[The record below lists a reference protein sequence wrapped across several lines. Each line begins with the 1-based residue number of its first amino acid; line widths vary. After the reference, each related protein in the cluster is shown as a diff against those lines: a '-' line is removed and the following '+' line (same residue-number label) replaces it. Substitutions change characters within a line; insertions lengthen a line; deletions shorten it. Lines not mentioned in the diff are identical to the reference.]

1 MVRHVLQLRNVVALV
16 PFYEDGKG
24 LCSRIHTSDGQ
35 VLVDTRGPLLILRRL
50 LRQDGLDFTQFRKA
64 QAKDLHARQ
73 RLPIVWRGFAFMTCK
88 MQHARVRG
96 DEAYGYIRIDAV
108 AGIKEEEQLGVIV
121 LKSGERLST
130 VQKAAAVERYLASG
144 VLASYRAQEMEFRPE
159 GQALAHL
166 LNGVVHRSAPGLA
179 TATGPQGSTSATEAA
194 IGAAIGGET
203 GAAIG
208 PDSMGVNQRGAE
220 QSAFALAVWMLETAL
235 QELRKRD
242 EEHGVIEHND
252 AGRGYPTS
260 L

>member
-1 MVRHVLQLRNVVALV
+1 LVRNVLQLRNVVALI

-64 QAKDLHARQ
+64 QAKDSHARQ

-108 AGIKEEEQLGVIV
+108 AGIKEEEHLGVIV
-121 LKSGERLST
+121 LKSGERLSS

-144 VLASYRAQEMEFRPE
+144 VLASYRAQEKEFRPE
-159 GQALAHL
+159 GHALANL
-166 LNGVVHRSAPGLA
+166 LDGVVRRFAPGSA
-179 TATGPQGSTSATEAA
+179 TATGPQGSTSAT
-194 IGAAIGGET
+194 GAAIGGET
-203 GAAIG
+203 GA
-208 PDSMGVNQRGAE
+208 DSMGVNQGGTE

>member
-1 MVRHVLQLRNVVALV
+1 MALV

-24 LCSRIHTSDGQ
+24 LCSQIHTSDGQ

-64 QAKDLHARQ
+64 QAKDSHARQ

-108 AGIKEEEQLGVIV
+108 AGIKEEEHLGVVV

-166 LNGVVHRSAPGLA
+166 LNGVVRRSAPGSA
-179 TATGPQGSTSATEAA
+179 TATATAARSQGGTSATDAA
-194 IGAAIGGET
+194 IGAAFGGVT

-208 PDSMGVNQRGAE
+208 ADSMGVNQRGAE

-242 EEHGVIEHND
+242 EEHGVSEHND

>member
-1 MVRHVLQLRNVVALV
+1 MALV

-24 LCSRIHTSDGQ
+24 LCSQIHTSDGQ

-64 QAKDLHARQ
+64 QAKDSHARQ

-108 AGIKEEEQLGVIV
+108 AGIKEEEHLGVIV
-121 LKSGERLST
+121 LKNGERLPS

-166 LNGVVHRSAPGLA
+166 LNGVVRRSAPGS
-179 TATGPQGSTSATEAA
+179 ATGA
-194 IGAAIGGET
+194 
-203 GAAIG
+203 
-208 PDSMGVNQRGAE
+208 DSMGVNQGGTE

-242 EEHGVIEHND
+242 EEHGVIEHNA
-252 AGRGYPTS
+252 AGRGAPTS

>member
-24 LCSRIHTSDGQ
+24 LCSQIHTSDGQ

-64 QAKDLHARQ
+64 QAKDSHARQ

-121 LKSGERLST
+121 LKNGERLPS

-166 LNGVVHRSAPGLA
+166 LNGVVRRSAPESA
-179 TATGPQGSTSATEAA
+179 TA
-194 IGAAIGGET
+194 AAIGGVT

-208 PDSMGVNQRGAE
+208 ADSMGVNQGGTE
-220 QSAFALAVWMLETAL
+220 QSAFTLAVWMLETAL

-242 EEHGVIEHND
+242 EEHGVIADN
-252 AGRGYPTS
+252 AGRGSHTS